1 MFASGSEITNQFR
14 VGNKRSSMPTSKF
27 CFHISQVNTL

>member
-14 VGNKRSSMPTSKF
+14 VGNKRLSMHTSKA
-27 CFHISQVNTL
+27 CFHFSQVNTL